1 MSTRQKIAQQMRQ
14 DWDRRVGHDYRFWMS
29 DGHRDDAHMWETG
42 ERDFDLLAQGIPC
55 GDEVVALEVGC
66 GVGRLLRPAAKKFGR
81 VVGFDVSQR
90 AVDKARELL
99 GLTPKIELLVG
110 SGIDLQPVPDGSI
123 DFVWS
128 FAAITSMPTEVIA
141 SYLRDIRRVLKPT
154 GVVRLQVYLGK
165 ELLVS
170 EEDTLHLRCFNA
182 ENFQKGVEAAGFA
195 LSKKEE
201 LVLPFQ
207 VSFKELGI
215 EAFVVTLEPT
225 QTTPKEIEEIAQ
237 TLLPAGE
244 GGDIGELSP
253 SDLEAWMTV
262 NYAEQLAAE
271 GDVDKAR
278 QAIDYVD
285 TYLRSSTIDTRDILD
300 RIVSSQTPARTDVSL
315 PMSGGSPSAET
326 SGDAT
331 KDYLTGNLAAL
342 KERFPASYEVVVTG
356 LETVSGQPEVRPS
369 SQGPVIWLGT
379 NCLDH
384 ADKPAAAAAAWVARS
399 LQEKRATTADHL
411 VVLGF
416 GSGYHLENLLEQA
429 GKKISCIEPDVAV
442 LCAAL
447 GSRDLRGVLER
458 LAALAVGQDQVLS
471 FITPTSELLIRPQSM
486 ATTPE
491 YAQRVKG
498 IFYGKRGLKALHPKM
513 AVLGPME
520 GGTLP
525 IGQYTYSA
533 LMRAAQRVRGIDM
546 SGFNQG
552 YQLLDGFVSSAPRK
566 NVLQATYFE
575 MMSATILEA
584 LSEKPIDILICMAQ
598 APISPRVLTEL
609 RKRGVITVLWFV
621 EDYLRFNY
629 WQQMAQHYD
638 FIFTIQ
644 KGECLDKLK
653 KAGAGEVHY
662 LPTACDPNFHT
673 PLTLTA
679 EEKARWGSPISF
691 VGAGYHNRQQMFASF
706 ANEPFRIWGS
716 EWPMCKPF
724 DRLVQDE
731 ARRISPEEYIKIF
744 NATEVNLNLHS
755 STERD
760 GVDPFGDFLNPRT
773 FELASCEA
781 FQLVDERL
789 LLPEAFEVGK
799 EIVTFRNL
807 SDLRE
812 KIDYYLK
819 HPEERT
825 AIARRARARVLR
837 DHTYDQRLQQML
849 SVIYASKFEQLRA
862 KEDASPWALMLQR
875 AKPYP
880 ELSDRCTK
888 AFERGEEPMLD
899 GLISDI
905 VTGNGKLSETE
916 QKLLFLFHV
925 RKQIIRMTREESG
938 EKQ

>member
-1 MSTRQKIAQQMRQ
+1 
-14 DWDRRVGHDYRFWMS
+14 
-29 DGHRDDAHMWETG
+29 
-42 ERDFDLLAQGIPC
+42 
-55 GDEVVALEVGC
+55 
-66 GVGRLLRPAAKKFGR
+66 
-81 VVGFDVSQR
+81 
-90 AVDKARELL
+90 
-99 GLTPKIELLVG
+99 
-110 SGIDLQPVPDGSI
+110 
-123 DFVWS
+123 
-128 FAAITSMPTEVIA
+128 
-141 SYLRDIRRVLKPT
+141 
-154 GVVRLQVYLGK
+154 
-165 ELLVS
+165 
-170 EEDTLHLRCFNA
+170 
-182 ENFQKGVEAAGFA
+182 
-195 LSKKEE
+195 
-201 LVLPFQ
+201 
-207 VSFKELGI
+207 
-215 EAFVVTLEPT
+215 
-225 QTTPKEIEEIAQ
+225 
-237 TLLPAGE
+237 
-244 GGDIGELSP
+244 
-253 SDLEAWMTV
+253 
-262 NYAEQLAAE
+262 
-271 GDVDKAR
+271 
-278 QAIDYVD
+278 
-285 TYLRSSTIDTRDILD
+285 
-300 RIVSSQTPARTDVSL
+300 
-315 PMSGGSPSAET
+315 
-326 SGDAT
+326 
-331 KDYLTGNLAAL
+331 
-342 KERFPASYEVVVTG
+342 
-356 LETVSGQPEVRPS
+356 
-369 SQGPVIWLGT
+369 VIWLGA

-384 ADKPAAAAAAWVARS
+384 ADKPVAAAAAWVARS
-399 LQEKRATTADHL
+399 LQEKRATSADHL

-416 GSGYHLENLLEQA
+416 GSGYHLENLLQDA
-429 GKKISCIEPDVAV
+429 GKKISCIEPDVSV
-442 LCAAL
+442 LCSAL
-447 GSRDLRGVLER
+447 GSRDLRDVLQN
-458 LAALAVGQDQVLS
+458 LAALVVGQDQVLS

-486 ATTPE
+486 AATPE
-491 YAQRVKG
+491 YAQQVKG

-525 IGQYTYSA
+525 IGQYSYSA
-533 LMRAAQRVRGIDM
+533 LLRAGQRVRGIDM
-546 SGFNQG
+546 SGFNPG
-552 YQLLDGFVSSAPRK
+552 YQLLEGFVSSTPRK
-566 NVLQATYFE
+566 NILQATYFE

-621 EDYLRFNY
+621 EDYLRFTY

-638 FIFTIQ
+638 FVFTIQ
-644 KGECLDKLK
+644 KGECLEKLK

-679 EEKARWGSPISF
+679 EEKTRWGSPISF

-724 DRLVQDE
+724 DRLVQEE

-744 NATEVNLNLHS
+744 NATEINLNLHS

-781 FQLVDERL
+781 FQLVDERQL
-789 LLPEAFEVGK
+789 LSEAFEVGK

-807 SDLRE
+807 ADLRE
-812 KIDYYLK
+812 KIDYYLR

-849 SVIYASKFEQLRA
+849 SIIYASKFEQLRA
-862 KEDASPWALMLQR
+862 KEDASPWSLMLQR

-880 ELSDRCTK
+880 ELADRCHK

-905 VTGNGKLSETE
+905 VTGNGKLTETE